1 MTIKLPDTVRRII
14 ESLERG
20 GFEACAVGGCVR
32 DSLLGRAVHDWDLA
46 TSARPEEVKGC
57 FPDGRI
63 LETGLKHGT
72 VTLLLEGRPYEITT
86 YRIDGSYSDGR
97 RPDSVAFTDRLPLD
111 LARRDFTVNAMA
123 YHPGRG
129 LIDCFGGLDDLRAG
143 RISCVGEPERRF
155 EEDALRILRAVRF
168 SAVLDFSIAPETHSA
183 MEKLCPLLDRLAA
196 ERING
201 ELSRTLTG
209 RAAGRALLENSRIV
223 ARIMPELAPAMG
235 FDQRNPHHCLD
246 VWEHSVRALESAPP
260 ELPVRLALLLHD
272 AAKPL
277 CCTEDEEGVRH
288 FYGHAAESAGLAE
301 QLLRRL
307 RYDNKTARLVTELV
321 RRHDLPLDCSPKT
334 LRRRLH
340 QYGADFLRQ
349 LIEVQRADCLAQAVC
364 LREERLRRLDAVS
377 AALEEILQQA
387 QCFSLKDLAVGGGD
401 LLALGLPAGPGL
413 GALLD
418 SLLCRVLDGALP
430 NERGALLAAARAEIA
445 GQDNQIRPKLT

>member
-1 MTIKLPDTVRRII
+1 M
-14 ESLERG
+14 
-20 GFEACAVGGCVR
+20 GGCVR

-129 LIDCFGGLDDLRAG
+129 LIRLLRRAG
-143 RISCVGEPERRF
+143 RFKGGADFLRGEPERRF
-155 EEDALRILRAVRF
+155 EEDALRILARCSVFRRPGF
-168 SAVLDFSIAPETHSA
+168 LHRPRDPQRQ
-183 MEKLCPLLDRLAA
+183 EKLCPLLDRLAA

-223 ARIMPELAPAMG
+223 ARIMPELVPAMG

-246 VWEHSVRALESAPP
+246 VWEHSVRALGSAPP

-288 FYGHAAESAGLAE
+288 FYGHAGRKRRAGGTASA
-301 QLLRRL
+301 
-307 RYDNKTARLVTELV
+307 
-321 RRHDLPLDCSPKT
+321 P
-334 LRRRLH
+334 
-340 QYGADFLRQ
+340 
-349 LIEVQRADCLAQAVC
+349 
-364 LREERLRRLDAVS
+364 S
-377 AALEEILQQA
+377 AL
-387 QCFSLKDLAVGGGD
+387 
-401 LLALGLPAGPGL
+401 
-413 GALLD
+413 
-418 SLLCRVLDGALP
+418 
-430 NERGALLAAARAEIA
+430 
-445 GQDNQIRPKLT
+445 